1 MVNSVNATS
10 SYGVQST
17 DSVETK
23 ELSEEEKR
31 QKAQEEDDL
40 FNFEEESTTKS
51 NTAITQE
58 IAQSTAKT
66 YIESLKAQYPQL
78 ASKLDSYY
86 SNLDYTTLCAEA
98 ATTSDVKAYIYNE
111 TQSLLN

>member
-40 FNFEEESTTKS
+40 FNFEEKSTATY
-51 NTAITQE
+51 NAPITQDT
-58 IAQSTAKT
+58 AKSTAKS
-66 YIESLKAQYPQL
+66 YIENLKAQYPQL

-86 SNLDYTTLCAEA
+86 SNLDFTTLCAEA